1 MIRDNLFNRLWVR
14 LVIILLQIPLYF
26 IWLYTAISLLQDESL
41 IHQVLPNSAISCLI
55 PPLFHVWIVCELI
68 FSIHYALA
76 KRRLERY
83 NQEIPEMSPED
94 RWGLV
99 NSCLETVEDP
109 VQWVTGWFREKG
121 SLRQPNID
129 AVRQGNVREW

>member
-1 MIRDNLFNRLWVR
+1 MIRDTLFNRLWVR

-26 IWLYTAISLLQDESL
+26 IWLYTAISLLQGESL

-121 SLRQPNID
+121 SLRQPDID